1 MPETLHFVG
10 IGGNGMSAL
19 AQFHAFGKGPATG
32 SDRLLD
38 RGQIAEWRSGF
49 EALGIRLFPQDGS
62 GVGPSTDRVVVST
75 AVEDTVL
82 DVQKA
87 KRLGKPLVHRADFL
101 AELVAARRAVAVS
114 GTSGKSTVTAMVYE
128 ILDAAG
134 RSPSVITGGGLRLLE
149 SRGLLGNAA
158 RGSSDLLVIEADESD
173 GSLVRYAP
181 WLGVLLNVGKDHKEV
196 SALMEIFRT
205 FRSRSSRFVVNGDAA
220 NLEPFRAGAAT
231 FGFSSGCSVRGSELG
246 LSPGR
251 VRFQANGVGF
261 ELPLDGEHNALN
273 ALAASAACLEAGVPL
288 AASAE
293 ALRGYRGVMR
303 RFERIG
309 TRRGVSVVDDF
320 AHNPDKVRAALAA
333 AKLCAPRVLA
343 VFQPHGYG
351 PTRFLKDDFIAA
363 FAESLR
369 PEDRLWMPEIYYAGG
384 TAVKNIS
391 SADLV
396 GPIAERGLKALF
408 LPERKDIAPAV
419 AAEAREGDMVLL
431 MGARDPSLSAFAR
444 SLLAA
449 LG

>member
-1 MPETLHFVG
+1 MAESLHFVG
-10 IGGNGMSAL
+10 IGGTGMSAL
-19 AQFHAFGKGPATG
+19 AQFHSFGQAATTG

-62 GVGPSTDRVVVST
+62 GITQATGRVVVST
-75 AVEDTVL
+75 AVEDTNP
-82 DVQKA
+82 DIAKA
-87 KRLGKPLVHRADFL
+87 KALGRPLVHRADFL
-101 AELVAARRAVAVS
+101 AEQVAAHRALAVS

-128 ILDAAG
+128 VLEAAK

-149 SRGLLGNAA
+149 ARGLLGNAA

-181 WLGVLLNVGKDHKEV
+181 WLGLLLNVGKDHKDL
-196 SALMEIFRT
+196 ADLMEIFKA
-205 FRSRSSRFVVNGDAA
+205 FRSHCGRFVVNGDAA
-220 NLEPFRAGAAT
+220 NLGEFLPGAKT
-231 FGFSSGCSVRGSELG
+231 FGFSSGCAVRGQELD
-246 LSPGR
+246 LAPGR
-251 VRFQANGVGF
+251 IRFRANGVFF
-261 ELPLDGEHNALN
+261 ELPLDGEHNAMN

-288 AASAE
+288 EASAE
-293 ALRGYRGVMR
+293 ALRSYKGVMR
-303 RFERIG
+303 RFERVG
-309 TRRGVSVVDDF
+309 TARGVTVVDDY

-363 FAESLR
+363 FSESLR

-391 SADLV
+391 AADLV
-396 GPIAERGLKALF
+396 SPIAERGRRASF
-408 LPERKDIAPAV
+408 LPDRKDVAAAV
-419 AAEAREGDMVLL
+419 AAEAREGDLVLL
-431 MGARDPSLSAFAR
+431 MGARDPSLSAYAR